1 MTSHQL
7 GAQNYT
13 GDFSSPCSELTA
25 HVQS

>member
-13 GDFSSPCSELTA
+13 GDFSSPCTELTA
-25 HVQS
+25 NVKR